1 MRVRVSVR
9 AGRPALERGGACVG
23 ELVGALRRPGHR
35 LVPLA
40 GHEALLLER
49 AQDAVEVADV
59 HALLADHGREPLEE
73 VVAVPGTLVQQE
85 QDRGDLEALDPT
97 APASPMPSVSA
108 SIHMYETYSR

>member
-1 MRVRVSVR
+1 MRF
-9 AGRPALERGGACVG
+9 AG
-23 ELVGALRRPGHR
+23 PGTVF
-35 LVPLA
+35 VPLA
-40 GHEALLLER
+40 GDEALLLER

-85 QDRGDLEALDPT
+85 QDRGDLEALDPAAST
-97 APASPMPSVSA
+97 SPMSSVSA